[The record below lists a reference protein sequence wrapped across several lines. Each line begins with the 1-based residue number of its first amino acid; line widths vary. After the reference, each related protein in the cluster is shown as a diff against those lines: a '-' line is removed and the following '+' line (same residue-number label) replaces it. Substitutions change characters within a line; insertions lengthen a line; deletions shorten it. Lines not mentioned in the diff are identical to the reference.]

1 MAQALLAKDQEQEQE
16 QEGEWSVVRE
26 REWEGWVETALGR
39 GPAEI
44 VCVPVVGQG
53 FLTRWELPAMMWLV
67 PSAVQ
72 RWSGNRMI
80 ISVASGK
87 GGTGKTLV
95 ATSLALSL
103 SDDYKV
109 QLLDCDVEEPNAN
122 ILLRLALDQRRP
134 VNIPIPNVDE
144 AKCTYCG
151 KCAEVCAYNA
161 IAVIKERMLVFP
173 ELCHGCG
180 ACSYLCPESA
190 ITEEGRGV
198 GVVER
203 GNSGE
208 LELIQGRLAVGE
220 AMAPPVIRE
229 VKKYIDPTK
238 EVIVDVP
245 PGTSCPVIE
254 AVKGSD
260 FCLLVTE
267 PTPFGLNDLSLAV
280 EVVRKLGIACG
291 VVINRI
297 GVGDEEVERYCHQQ
311 EIPILLKIPLDR
323 KIAMFYSKGIP
334 LIEGMP
340 RWREEFLRLFQ
351 DIKSIVAAKWV
362 AK

>member
-1 MAQALLAKDQEQEQE
+1 
-16 QEGEWSVVRE
+16 
-26 REWEGWVETALGR
+26 
-39 GPAEI
+39 
-44 VCVPVVGQG
+44 
-53 FLTRWELPAMMWLV
+53 
-67 PSAVQ
+67 
-72 RWSGNRMI
+72 MI

-95 ATSLALSL
+95 ASSLALSL

-109 QLLDCDVEEPNAN
+109 QLLDCDVEEPNVH
-122 ILLRLALDQRRP
+122 IFLRLALDQSQP
-134 VNIPIPNVDE
+134 VYVPIPKVDE
-144 AKCTYCG
+144 TKCTYCG
-151 KCAEVCAYNA
+151 KCAEVCVYNA
-161 IAVIKERMLVFP
+161 IAVLKEKVLVFP

-190 ITEEGRGV
+190 ITEEGREV

-203 GNSGE
+203 GGSGN
-208 LELIQGRLAVGE
+208 LELVQGRLAIGE

-229 VKKYIDPTK
+229 VRKYIDPANV
-238 EVIVDVP
+238 VIIDVS
-245 PGTSCPVIE
+245 PGTSCPVVE

-280 EVVRKLGIACG
+280 EVVRKLGIPCG
-291 VVINRI
+291 VVINRV
-297 GVGDEEVERYCHQQ
+297 GVGSEEVEQYCHR
-311 EIPILLKIPLDR
+311 EGIPVLLRIPLDR
-323 KIAMFYSKGIP
+323 NIATLYSRGVP

-351 DIKSIVAAKWV
+351 DIKDIIAASRV